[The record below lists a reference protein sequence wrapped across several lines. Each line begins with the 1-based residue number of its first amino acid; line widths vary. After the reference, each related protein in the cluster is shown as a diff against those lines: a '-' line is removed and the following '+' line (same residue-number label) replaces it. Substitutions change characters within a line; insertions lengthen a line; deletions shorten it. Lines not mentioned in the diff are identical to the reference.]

1 MHVASL
7 VPEQW
12 SRTFFWLVFSWS
24 QFFFHNG
31 DVDSYSS
38 TCIRVKSNERNISLD
53 LYIYIY
59 MWLVAISWKAGKCIS
74 YFFIIQN
81 IYIYTHII
89 FLISYISPGP
99 RALGISNNVHTFG
112 NTFARTSWMPQG
124 SKGMTLRSCA
134 TICELPG
141 LVASQIKQSRKETR
155 VIFYQKDNLKF
166 KSPTIRHLKQSQ

>member
-59 MWLVAISWKAGKCIS
+59 VISCNIMKGQEMHII
-74 YFFIIQN
+74 FFHN
-81 IYIYTHII
+81 SEYIYIYSYNIFDIIHIPRPPSTWNFKQCSHVWQHVCQD
-89 FLISYISPGP
+89 FLNAAGQQGDDSEILRNNLWTAWFGCF
-99 RALGISNNVHTFG
+99 SNQTE
-112 NTFARTSWMPQG
+112 S
-124 SKGMTLRSCA
+124 
-134 TICELPG
+134 
-141 LVASQIKQSRKETR
+141 
-155 VIFYQKDNLKF
+155 
-166 KSPTIRHLKQSQ
+166 

>member
-81 IYIYTHII
+81 IYIYSYNIFDIIHIPRPPSTWNFKQCSHVWQHVCQD
-89 FLISYISPGP
+89 FLNAAGQQGDDSEILRNNLWTAWFGCF
-99 RALGISNNVHTFG
+99 SNQTE
-112 NTFARTSWMPQG
+112 S
-124 SKGMTLRSCA
+124 
-134 TICELPG
+134 
-141 LVASQIKQSRKETR
+141 
-155 VIFYQKDNLKF
+155 
-166 KSPTIRHLKQSQ
+166 

>member
-59 MWLVAISWKAGKCIS
+59 VISCNIMKGQEMHII
-74 YFFIIQN
+74 FFHN
-81 IYIYTHII
+81 SEYIYIYTHII

>member
-1 MHVASL
+1 MEQDIFLVSFLVISVFFPQWWCRLLLQHLHPGEKQRTKYLSRSL
-7 VPEQW
+7 
-12 SRTFFWLVFSWS
+12 
-24 QFFFHNG
+24 
-31 DVDSYSS
+31 
-38 TCIRVKSNERNISLD
+38 
-53 LYIYIY
+53 YIY
-59 MWLVAISWKAGKCIS
+59 MWLVAISWKARKCIS

>member
-38 TCIRVKSNERNISLD
+38 TCIRVKSNEQNISLD
-53 LYIYIY
+53 LYINIISCNIMKGQEMHIIFLYI
-59 MWLVAISWKAGKCIS
+59 
-74 YFFIIQN
+74 FQN

-89 FLISYISPGP
+89 FLISYIFIAPGP
-99 RALGISNNVHTFG
+99 RALGISN